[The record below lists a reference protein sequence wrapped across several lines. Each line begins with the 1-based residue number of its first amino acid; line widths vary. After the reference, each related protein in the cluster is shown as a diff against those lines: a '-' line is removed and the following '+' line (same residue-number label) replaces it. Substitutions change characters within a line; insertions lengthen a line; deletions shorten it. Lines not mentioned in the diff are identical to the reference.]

1 MNYNAFIT
9 KMKSQKPF
17 VVARLPNAIQKQ
29 SVPVAHLPETLVNE
43 DD

>member
-1 MNYNAFIT
+1 MNYNDFIT
-9 KMKSQKPF
+9 TMKNQEPF